1 MLIDQVSW
9 NIQSIEI
16 NPDSASWSNKKKHY
30 KLKTLHLVS
39 SE

>member
-16 NPDSASWSNKKKHY
+16 NPDSANWSNKKK
-30 KLKTLHLVS
+30 TLQVKNVTFS
-39 SE
+39 VK